1 MRSRDRLRNASG
13 CRGKG
18 GFGGERPVHLAML
31 VRHGGDDGQKD
42 NDIVM
47 VDGEI
52 GNEERLDCALV
63 SKAVNCNSQGNK

>member
-1 MRSRDRLRNASG
+1 
-13 CRGKG
+13 
-18 GFGGERPVHLAML
+18 ML